1 MRNYEISYVLIVLYA
16 VLWLYEI
23 YNILQVSTAQLGYGT
38 HSTTVAMVS
47 MAYYNS
53 TAFPGFADVTFLIC
67 FEHIPDCFKYDII
80 KKNVVDEVGGLNSII
95 KPSSNDLVSKELLVA
110 MRKLGRMTPF
120 APFLV
125 HIYVLYDPFN
135 GRPP

>member
-1 MRNYEISYVLIVLYA
+1 V
-16 VLWLYEI
+16 
-23 YNILQVSTAQLGYGT
+23 
-38 HSTTVAMVS
+38 
-47 MAYYNS
+47 
-53 TAFPGFADVTFLIC
+53 
-67 FEHIPDCFKYDII
+67 YDII
-80 KKNVVDEVGGLNSII
+80 RKNVVDEVGGLNSII

-135 GRPP
+135 GRLP